1 MTSVYGLT
9 LQNEVDRLRIPACK
23 RFSSYHMS
31 IMATEYIPML
41 KLLGNRACG
50 GYDGPSQESLRNL
63 EMEDFDFDKMDL
75 DEQSRGISDDDIE
88 DW

>member
-1 MTSVYGLT
+1 MTFFHDLT
-9 LQNEVDRLRIPACK
+9 LQNEVDRLRIPACR

-31 IMATEYIPML
+31 IMTTEYMPML
-41 KLLGNRACG
+41 KLLGNGAWG
-50 GYDGPSQESLRNL
+50 GHHEPSPESLLNL

-75 DEQSRGISDDDIE
+75 DGQSREISDDDIE

>member
-1 MTSVYGLT
+1 
-9 LQNEVDRLRIPACK
+9 
-23 RFSSYHMS
+23 
-31 IMATEYIPML
+31 MATEYMPML

-50 GYDGPSQESLRNL
+50 YDGPSQKSSPNL

-75 DEQSRGISDDDIE
+75 DEQSMGLSDDDIE